1 MRRRNI
7 FAGQGAVIDTGA
19 DMNPITRARRFQ
31 FVELGETGADKAGG
45 SRASAHVLFRNAL
58 REAAELRRFAV
69 PVSARARSEPS
80 DPIVRDPNESRLI
93 GPDARRSEDVLLT
106 RFDAA
111 ALVPVLQ
118 GRQYLLVHVERA
130 SDILQVLELKREF
143 PALKLVLVGATEGWT
158 VADQIAAAD
167 VPVIASA
174 VNDLPASF
182 EMIAATQSNV
192 GRMRA
197 AGVKVS
203 IGMID
208 DNDTRYLFNQ
218 RQYAGN
224 LVALGKV
231 PGAAGVSWGEALAM
245 ITSRS
250 AEAIGMGGEIGSLAA
265 GRRGDVVIWSGDP
278 LEGSSA
284 AEMVWIDGVRQPL
297 ETRQTKLRD
306 RYRDLRAQ
314 RIARGVPAVSPL
326 ALLGLAAFS
335 FVATHFIMS
344 HPLRAGLV
352 ARLGERGFLL
362 AYTVVAFATLG
373 WTIWAFGR
381 VPAEAPLVG
390 RGRCGVVG
398 RYPAD
403 VAGVDPVHRL
413 AAQQSVLPECRQANA
428 HADAARG
435 VRDHPPSDDV
445 GLRAVGAGPCD
456 RRRDAGRTD
465 PCCGDRLPRPRRGGD
480 AGLQEG
486 AADGRRVGRMASTY
500 GVSSRSRG
508 VSPIR
513 GCSRWLAGPSCSSP
527 RPGRIKPAGFW
538 RWFG

>member
-1 MRRRNI
+1 MKRALLALLLVSAAPAAAETIVISGGTVALGDGSEPMPGGTVVITNGRIVAAGNRAIRIPTDATMVDASGKWVTPGIVAGFSRLGLSEVDLGADGTTDDSASGPFSAAIDVAPAINPLSSTIAVNRADGVTRAIVAPNAARNI

-19 DMNPITRARRFQ
+19 DMDPITRARRFQ

-58 REAAELRRFAV
+58 REAAELRRFAA
-69 PVSARARSEPS
+69 PVSSSRGREADPGE
-80 DPIVRDPNESRLI
+80 PIVRDPNESRLT
-93 GPDARRSEDVLLT
+93 GPDARRSDDVLLT

-130 SDILQVLELKREF
+130 SDILQMIALKREF

-158 VADQIAAAD
+158 VADRIAASGI
-167 VPVIASA
+167 PVIASA

-192 GRMRA
+192 GRMLA

-208 DNDTRYLFNQ
+208 DNDTRYLFNE

-224 LVALGKV
+224 LFALGKV
-231 PGAAGVSWGEALAM
+231 PGSTGVSWGEALAM

-306 RYRDLRAQ
+306 RYRDLQ
-314 RIARGVPAVSPL
+314 RR
-326 ALLGLAAFS
+326 
-335 FVATHFIMS
+335 
-344 HPLRAGLV
+344 
-352 ARLGERGFLL
+352 
-362 AYTVVAFATLG
+362 
-373 WTIWAFGR
+373 
-381 VPAEAPLVG
+381 
-390 RGRCGVVG
+390 
-398 RYPAD
+398 D
-403 VAGVDPVHRL
+403 
-413 AAQQSVLPECRQANA
+413 LPEAY
-428 HADAARG
+428 
-435 VRDHPPSDDV
+435 
-445 GLRAVGAGPCD
+445 
-456 RRRDAGRTD
+456 RR
-465 PCCGDRLPRPRRGGD
+465 
-480 AGLQEG
+480 
-486 AADGRRVGRMASTY
+486 
-500 GVSSRSRG
+500 
-508 VSPIR
+508 
-513 GCSRWLAGPSCSSP
+513 
-527 RPGRIKPAGFW
+527 
-538 RWFG
+538 